1 MPIPLRSYPAE
12 LEALLKELRRLP
24 GVGARSAERLALWLL
39 ADAPTR
45 PNLLA
50 AALSGAALALRP
62 CRHCGFFANEEL
74 CPICA
79 DPSRAGRELCIVEQP
94 TDILPLER
102 TGRFSGRYH
111 ALGGKIAPLDRIGP
125 ENLRIPILL
134 ERLENEAP
142 AEIIIALSA
151 DVEGTATTSYLC
163 ELLRP
168 LGIPLSRIAHGL
180 PAGGGLEHADA
191 LTLESALSGRR
202 PL

>member
-1 MPIPLRSYPAE
+1 MPAPLRSYPPE
-12 LEALLKELRRLP
+12 LEQLLKELRRLP
-24 GVGARSAERLALWLL
+24 GVGHRSAERLALWLL
-39 ADAPTR
+39 ADSPARPT
-45 PNLLA
+45 
-50 AALSGAALALRP
+50 ALAEALQKAACSLRP
-62 CRHCGFFANEEL
+62 CQDCGFYANADR

-79 DPSRAGRELCIVEQP
+79 DPARGGRELCIVEQP

-102 TGRFSGRYH
+102 TGRFPGRYH

-125 ENLRIPILL
+125 ENLRLPQLL
-134 ERLENEAP
+134 ERLEREAP
-142 AEIIIALSA
+142 TEIIIALSA

-191 LTLESALSGRR
+191 LTLENALAGRR
-202 PL
+202 AL